1 MSASAFCAPG
11 AVALSQ
17 LADIV
22 QNLEESVGDANPRKR
37 AEHLKTLASLVE
49 TSFGGD
55 AAVLGE
61 FMRESGGV
69 ELLLECV
76 ADASPDVHQPALLVL
91 GNLVSGAFEPGSPAT
106 KKLFNAAGGA
116 DVLLPH
122 LLAGDWA
129 TQLYAVATVQNL
141 AEDDEF
147 ARQLA
152 AQGSLRVLQRLLKS
166 PHQRIVDFA
175 AGALKN
181 AMDHLEPGELSA
193 ARMSALAEE
202 KSAWTEEK
210 TEM

>member
-1 MSASAFCAPG
+1 MVDATPARRVGHIG
-11 AVALSQ
+11 A
-17 LADIV
+17 
-22 QNLEESVGDANPRKR
+22 
-37 AEHLKTLASLVE
+37 LASLVE

-76 ADASPDVHQPALLVL
+76 ADAAPDVHQPALLVL

-141 AEDDEF
+141 AED
-147 ARQLA
+147 ARRHVTRA
-152 AQGSLRVLQRLLKS
+152 FSCFHGPSFSFSFFSPCSPSL
-166 PHQRIVDFA
+166 HQSAF
-175 AGALKN
+175 
-181 AMDHLEPGELSA
+181 LSA
-193 ARMSALAEE
+193 VSRGSSPPRARCACCSGC
-202 KSAWTEEK
+202 
-210 TEM
+210 